1 VSSDFW
7 PAGPLSLGGDGG
19 PAMSGPRLRAMHT
32 PARRLLLLATAA
44 LVVVACGPA
53 GSATPAASLAV
64 RSPST
69 SSAPASPSGP
79 STPEASAAEPSP
91 ATRPATSQT
100 DTPWGRIWDA
110 LPAGFPRFPG
120 SIPADDAGGD
130 PVTARF
136 AVAGGNAKE
145 IASWF
150 QARLEAATFS
160 TESLSGPLEDGSYVL
175 DSVGDGTCR
184 LQVAIGP
191 LGGMTFVTIR
201 YGAACPNG

>member
-1 VSSDFW
+1 
-7 PAGPLSLGGDGG
+7 
-19 PAMSGPRLRAMHT
+19 MSGPRLRAMHT

-44 LVVVACGPA
+44 LVVVSCGPA
-53 GSATPAASLAV
+53 GSATPAASLAG
-64 RSPST
+64 RSPSM

-79 STPEASAAEPSP
+79 STPKPSAAEPSP
-91 ATRPATSQT
+91 ATRPTTSQT
-100 DTPWGRIWDA
+100 DTPWGRVWDA

-175 DSVGDGTCR
+175 DSVDDGTCR